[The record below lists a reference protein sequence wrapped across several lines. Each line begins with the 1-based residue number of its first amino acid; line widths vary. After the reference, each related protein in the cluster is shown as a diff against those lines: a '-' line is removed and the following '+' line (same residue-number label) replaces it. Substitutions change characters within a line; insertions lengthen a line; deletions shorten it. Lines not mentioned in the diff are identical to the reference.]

1 MQIKEISAYE
11 GFDAGTAGRNGGGAQ
26 GNDNASGESAV
37 SVSYTHLDVYKR
49 QLYTIESCHTENM

>member
-11 GFDAGTAGRNGGGAQ
+11 GFDAGTAGRNGGCVQ

-37 SVSYTHLDVYKR
+37 
-49 QLYTIESCHTENM
+49 

>member
-37 SVSYTHLDVYKR
+37 
-49 QLYTIESCHTENM
+49 